1 MTTAWL
7 KQQIKYLPREEVAR
21 LRRRKQAVLAAIVPM
36 PKLLM
41 REGKQLER
49 LIDKYGAE
57 ALITAVKYIEDVIR
71 RRKHRGRG
79 APSKIH
85 ERRALTDIIHEWAEE
100 YRQQGTPSR
109 SVLKQAILDV
119 YDFEYAGQKQRPDVQ
134 KFLKAT
140 KKKHQQGRR
149 EIQELREHLEHLS
162 RHDPHPGI
170 KAEAKRRLAAL
181 GPK

>member
-1 MTTAWL
+1 MRGRERWRADAWPG
-7 KQQIKYLPREEVAR
+7 YFNRWA
-21 LRRRKQAVLAAIVPM
+21 RRRKYPPLDAATPEAAKATPRERNQLA
-36 PKLLM
+36 KLV
-41 REGKQLER
+41 REH
-49 LIDKYGAE
+49 GAE
-57 ALITAVKYIEDVIR
+57 AIIALVRAIEAQLP
-71 RRKHRGRG
+71 RKRERG

-140 KKKHQQGRR
+140 KKKYQQGRR